1 MGREPKYARDSNP
14 PRLNSAPQ
22 ALSRKAMPPPGGS
35 IEAGRIADGDPKT
48 NPNAKSGGSIVPAV
62 LMERI
67 YLFVPPEE
75 YAEAQAS
82 GARWDDV
89 SKRWYIDGDGAS
101 AAYSR
106 WLGDEEE
113 PGFGIASEEAF
124 VASAQTSCVRC
135 RESIEVI
142 CIYCESGADRELGEP
157 LRQFTVS
164 NVWAMDSALAAQ
176 IARWRF
182 YARGLG
188 SSAEEDCFTNHCPH
202 CGAAQEDYLLHAEP
216 GDVFFGLSRA
226 DPGPVEFTQLEGRVE
241 VSGDYSF
248 EV

>member
-1 MGREPKYARDSNP
+1 
-14 PRLNSAPQ
+14 
-22 ALSRKAMPPPGGS
+22 
-35 IEAGRIADGDPKT
+35 
-48 NPNAKSGGSIVPAV
+48 
-62 LMERI
+62 MERI

-75 YAEAQAS
+75 FAEVEAL
-82 GARWDDV
+82 GARWDDA

-135 RESIEVI
+135 RKSIEVI
-142 CIYCESGADRELGEP
+142 CIYCESGTDCELGEP
-157 LRQFTVS
+157 LRQITVS
-164 NVWAMDSALAAQ
+164 NVWTMDSALAAQ

-182 YARGLG
+182 YGRGLG
-188 SSAEEDCFTNHCPH
+188 SSAEEGCFTNHCPH

-216 GDVFFGLSRA
+216 GDVFFGLSRGEPA
-226 DPGPVEFTQLEGRVE
+226 PVEFTPLEGRIE
-241 VSGDYSF
+241 VSGDYAF